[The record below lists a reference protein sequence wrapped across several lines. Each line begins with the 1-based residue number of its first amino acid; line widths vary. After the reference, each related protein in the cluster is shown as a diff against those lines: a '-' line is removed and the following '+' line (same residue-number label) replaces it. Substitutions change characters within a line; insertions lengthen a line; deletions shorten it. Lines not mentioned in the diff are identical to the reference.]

1 MIIELVFF
9 LSSYSTSSRA
19 NTASKS
25 CSYADLTSFHPSHS
39 GVVSRNLSGR
49 SADGLDEQAL
59 ESRRAGTD
67 ELVGLLAVDKDL
79 EGGHGAD
86 AELLGELGEVVDVDL
101 GEEDVLELL
110 VVGVP
115 VVKKKERVR
124 MNVVFRQD
132 G

>member
-1 MIIELVFF
+1 MVFF
-9 LSSYSTSSRA
+9 FCIYSSTSPRA

-39 GVVSRNLSGR
+39 GLVSRNLSGR
-49 SADGLDEQAL
+49 SADGLDKQAL
-59 ESRRAGTD
+59 ESRGAGTD

-101 GEEDVLELL
+101 GEVDVLELL

-115 VVKKKERVR
+115 VIERRSKESE
-124 MNVVFRQD
+124 
-132 G
+132 